1 MAAMETQ
8 GRDINMSENRI
19 AGYRNFATKLWN
31 AARFGEMNEAVL
43 PADFDESKVKS
54 AVNKWI
60 IAKAKQASGEV
71 TDNLNAF
78 RFRTRPMRSISLSG
92 DLSVIGILR

>member
-31 AARFGEMNEAVL
+31 AARFGEMNEAAM
-43 PADFDESKVKS
+43 PQGFEPSSVKH

-60 IAKAKQASGEV
+60 IAKAQEATREV
-71 TDNLNAF
+71 TENLNSY
-78 RFRTRPMRSISLSG
+78 RFRMLPMQFTSLSG
-92 DLSVIGILR
+92 VHSAIGISK

>member
-60 IAKAKQASGEV
+60 IAKAKQASEEV

-78 RFRTRPMRSISLSG
+78 RFQTRPMRSISLSG
-92 DLSVIGILR
+92 VHSAIGISR